1 MEDYKQPALQPAVAL
16 YGEYSEQQGAEGI
29 CHAAAVG
36 ACERSAQWGDDV
48 NWVMAQ
54 RTRRQQQQ
62 QQQQLLQQQL
72 QQQSG
77 QNNHFVA
84 NALSWRVVC
93 GVQCIVPSFNFSDLV
108 LVHAILLRLGKRSRS
123 SFERDTVGF
132 NLAASKCEKQLL
144 WFHAFTCRIL
154 TALTLEAF
162 DSGGLQYSR
171 LCRESRRP
179 MDAWIHG
186 IALLSSALDQ
196 QVSLNIIAWNA
207 AIRGGSDQ
215 GAGGWCR
222 TLFLLR
228 QAATKAPPTP
238 ASFGGVLHAC
248 RSSGAWHA
256 SSWLLEVSG
265 GARMLPSAVSAT
277 SALAAFK
284 ASASW
289 PRTLAL
295 AASLGRGNLEPDTG
309 FHRVCVA
316 ATTDWVR
323 CMEALQQVTRGK
335 SEEMLT
341 DLSAAVAKAGCWQ
354 QCLSLGSARTPSA
367 VRLNTV
373 LGSLQSVKLW
383 EVAIQLL
390 RNSPCDRIYADT
402 TSFHT
407 AAAATAELWSWTL
420 AMLAAMVHC
429 RLQQNIV
436 SVNTGVAAP
445 NSPGR
450 WHHALSRLGH
460 GTTLGIR
467 TDLVGWSTSI
477 AACSA
482 ARHWQTA
489 TDMFH
494 ALSEHRMTADVLCSN
509 LMLGCYAETGCWQLA
524 VQLLLHEMCDMSVIA
539 DEISWISTI
548 TSCAT
553 TSQWQLA
560 LGLLT
565 DMRLSRHLV
574 MFLLVL
580 VLLVAPVL
588 VMIVVVVV
596 VIVAAAATVR
606 NGVVVVWLLM
616 TALDVIVLTGL
627 QTQNEDLPTS

>member
-1 MEDYKQPALQPAVAL
+1 MA
-16 YGEYSEQQGAEGI
+16 EQA
-29 CHAAAVG
+29 
-36 ACERSAQWGDDV
+36 R
-48 NWVMAQ
+48 
-54 RTRRQQQQ
+54 
-62 QQQQLLQQQL
+62 
-72 QQQSG
+72 QSG

-228 QAATKAPPTP
+228 QAATKAFEGRC
-238 ASFGGVLHAC
+238 S
-248 RSSGAWHA
+248 
-256 SSWLLEVSG
+256 
-265 GARMLPSAVSAT
+265 M
-277 SALAAFK
+277 LAAVQAPIHPEPNGVHDAVVRRLACVFL
-284 ASASW
+284 ASGSLRRRAYAAQCRKRYFRPRGFQGIGELASDAGTGCQ
-289 PRTLAL
+289 PRP
-295 AASLGRGNLEPDTG
+295 R
-309 FHRVCVA
+309 
-316 ATTDWVR
+316 
-323 CMEALQQVTRGK
+323 
-335 SEEMLT
+335 EMLT

-565 DMRLSRHLV
+565 DMRLSRLTV
-574 MFLLVL
+574 SSIAVSAAMSA
-580 VLLVAPVL
+580 VAQASFWQMAVAML
-588 VMIVVVVV
+588 EDMQKTQM
-596 VIVAAAATVR
+596 VI
-606 NGVVVVWLLM
+606 
-616 TALDVIVLTGL
+616 D
-627 QTQNEDLPTS
+627 E

>member
-1 MEDYKQPALQPAVAL
+1 MPSSSRPTLAR
-16 YGEYSEQQGAEGI
+16 
-29 CHAAAVG
+29 HADGLVRLAAH
-36 ACERSAQWGDDV
+36 RPSF
-48 NWVMAQ
+48 
-54 RTRRQQQQ
+54 
-62 QQQQLLQQQL
+62 QL
-72 QQQSG
+72 QRSG
-77 QNNHFVA
+77 PGDRHPVA
-84 NALSWRVVC
+84 AWKEALETLCSAC
-93 GVQCIVPSFNFSDLV
+93 
-108 LVHAILLRLGKRSRS
+108 RS
-123 SFERDTVGF
+123 SVERDTVGF
-132 NLAASKCEKQLL
+132 NLAASKCEKQHLWPSVVHLL
-144 WFHAFTCRIL
+144 SVTRECALLPDEVGFNTAISAGSRAALWQLALGLLGDLNLGRLRHDAFGL
-154 TALTLEAF
+154 SGALRA
-162 DSGGLQYSR
+162 
-171 LCRESRRP
+171 CK
-179 MDAWIHG
+179 DAWIHG

-215 GAGGWCR
+215 GAGGWRR
-222 TLFLLR
+222 TLVLLR
-228 QAATKAPPTP
+228 QAAAKAPPTP

-265 GARMLPSAVSAT
+265 GVRLLPSAVSAT

-284 ASASW
+284 ASVSW

-309 FHRVCVA
+309 FHRVCIA
-316 ATTDWVR
+316 ATTADWVR
-323 CMEALQQVTRGK
+323 CMEAMQQVTAGE

-373 LGSLQSVKLW
+373 LGSLQDVKLW
-383 EVAIQLL
+383 EVAVQLL
-390 RNSPCDRIYADT
+390 RNFPCDRIHADT

-407 AAAATAELWSWTL
+407 TAAATAELWSWTL
-420 AMLAAMVHC
+420 AMLAAMVLC

-450 WHHALSRLGH
+450 WQHALSRLGH

-467 TDLVGWSTSI
+467 ADLVGWSTSI
-477 AACSA
+477 ASSSA

-494 ALSEHRMTADVLCSN
+494 ALSEHRMTADVLSSN

-565 DMRLSRHLV
+565 DMRLS
-574 MFLLVL
+574 
-580 VLLVAPVL
+580 
-588 VMIVVVVV
+588 
-596 VIVAAAATVR
+596 
-606 NGVVVVWLLM
+606 
-616 TALDVIVLTGL
+616 
-627 QTQNEDLPTS
+627 